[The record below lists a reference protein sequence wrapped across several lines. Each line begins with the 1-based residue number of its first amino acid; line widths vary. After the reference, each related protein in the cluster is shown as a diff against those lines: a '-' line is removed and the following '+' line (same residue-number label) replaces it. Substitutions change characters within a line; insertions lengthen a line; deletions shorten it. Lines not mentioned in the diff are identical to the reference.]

1 MLLLLLLLLSCN
13 IAMTL
18 EHSSLGKVFE
28 CSQQQIADE
37 LLSIEKAQKI
47 TFVSLTHNHS
57 DTCASPRL
65 RKSLV
70 FMAIIFVAHQ
80 QLLSIAS

>member
-1 MLLLLLLLLSCN
+1 
-13 IAMTL
+13 MTL
-18 EHSSLGKVFE
+18 EQPSDPSLGEVFE
-28 CSQQQIADE
+28 CSQQQITDE

-47 TFVSLTHNHS
+47 TFMSLTTQPHC